1 MVLYKKNPQKL
12 VSLDNRRLYL
22 AKKAKLKTIMVNVH
36 LGKDTDIESMK
47 KRFESQYPNKQEKIK
62 ELKNWKDC
70 IKFRVQNQSGSSK

>member
-22 AKKAKLKTIMVNVH
+22 AKTAKLETIIVNVH
-36 LGKDTDIESMK
+36 LGKDTDIESMQ
-47 KRFESQYPNKQEKIK
+47 KRFESQYPEKIKKIK

-70 IKFRVQNQSGSSK
+70 IKFRVQNQTGSSK